1 MVHRDGRGAEERGE
15 IMQVL
20 ESRFAQHPER
30 HPDID
35 WDDVLARLETLPGKL
50 RVLQGMENTGGEPD
64 VVDVDERTGGL
75 VFFDCSPESPIGRRT
90 MRPLLR
96 ASGTS
101 RAAAPWAKPSG
112 WASSF

>member
-50 RVLQGMENTGGEPD
+50 RVLQGMENTGGVREDSSSSTARPRARS
-64 VVDVDERTGGL
+64 VGAT
-75 VFFDCSPESPIGRRT
+75 SAST

-101 RAAAPWAKPSG
+101 RASAPWAKPSG